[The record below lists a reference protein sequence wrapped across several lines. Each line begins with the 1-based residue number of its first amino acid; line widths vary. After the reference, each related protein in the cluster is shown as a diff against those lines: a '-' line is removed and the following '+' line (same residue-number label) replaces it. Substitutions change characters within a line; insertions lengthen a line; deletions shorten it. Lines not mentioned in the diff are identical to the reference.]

1 MVNFLGLTQ
10 DVFFITINYNWMADT
25 WSGSFTSVFISFELR
40 KYSYMS
46 GSLFYKA
53 NAPANITPGIYLF

>member
-1 MVNFLGLTQ
+1 
-10 DVFFITINYNWMADT
+10 MADT